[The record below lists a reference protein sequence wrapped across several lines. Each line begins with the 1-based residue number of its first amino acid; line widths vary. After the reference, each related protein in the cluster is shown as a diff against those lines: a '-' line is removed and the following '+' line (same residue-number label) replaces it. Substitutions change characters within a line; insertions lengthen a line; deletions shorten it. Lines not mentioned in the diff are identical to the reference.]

1 MKRNSPQLFLML
13 AVAILPAVPARA
25 DTSISLSEY
34 GQQLRDFSNRVDSLA
49 THPEDIAR
57 TSASIP
63 ESLVVN
69 TGNAEITVSLRDLKD
84 DLAALNRANAE
95 KRLAIL
101 RQITS
106 YLQTLSEEAERYDQ
120 SSDLN
125 AAHKKLSDILARPEF
140 HRVRGPSVRDILVAK
155 VINWLRRVLAK
166 MVFGGSTKTNW
177 FSILIYSLIIAAMA
191 LLAIWTVRRLRRRE
205 DEPAGREIVPF
216 APSARGWRAWLSEAR
231 LMAQQEDWRNAV
243 HLAYWA
249 GISFLE
255 SGGAWKPNRA
265 RTPREY
271 LRLMGTRRPEYPS
284 LAALTRKF
292 EIIWYGNR
300 AASAQDFQETMGQLE
315 RLGCR

>member
-1 MKRNSPQLFLML
+1 MKRNSPQLFLIL

-69 TGNAEITVSLRDLKD
+69 TGNAEVTVSLRDLKD

>member
-1 MKRNSPQLFLML
+1 MKRNSPQLFLIL